1 LTAAILATDIAAA
14 GTPSITVFT
23 PAPGGG
29 TSAARPLTVAR
40 VNPTPNISSLSPASV
55 TAGSGAFTL
64 TATGAGFAA
73 GATATVGGQA
83 RTVIVDSTTQVRI
96 ALLATDVVTQGAVAV
111 QVANPASCTNG
122 VGTSNSG
129 NLSVTAPR
137 TATPPPPSPQTTTA
151 PTLTVSS
158 TTAAPGGPVTVTLTN
173 GLGGISDW
181 VALSASSSPDTSIF
195 PTWWYVGAGI
205 TTGTWTV
212 SMPSTA
218 GQYEFRLY
226 LNNGSERAATSP
238 TITVGTPPPTTTTST
253 TTTSSPGDPT
263 VTSPPATTTSSPA
276 DPAVNPT

>member
-83 RTVIVDSTTQVRI
+83 RTVIVDSATQVRV

-111 QVANPASCTNG
+111 QVANQASCTSG
-122 VGTSNSG
+122 VCTSNSV
-129 NLSVTAPR
+129 NLSVS
-137 TATPPPPSPQTTTA
+137 PPSPPPRPPAATQPATA
-151 PTLTVSS
+151 PPPTLTVNS
-158 TTAAPGGPVTVTLTN
+158 TTASPGSSVAVTLTN
-173 GLGGISDW
+173 GLGGSTDW
-181 VALSASSSPDTSIF
+181 LALTASSSPDTPGNF
-195 PTWWYVGAGI
+195 PGWYVGAGV
-205 TTGTWTV
+205 TTSTWTV
-212 SMPSTA
+212 TMP
-218 GQYEFRLY
+218 
-226 LNNGSERAATSP
+226 
-238 TITVGTPPPTTTTST
+238 
-253 TTTSSPGDPT
+253 
-263 VTSPPATTTSSPA
+263 
-276 DPAVNPT
+276 